1 MRTILRWP
9 VAGAALLAGCAPIP
23 GIGPLFGPDTIMTIL
38 LIAVIVLLGYLFK
51 SRRDGN
57 KSKPR
62 ASAETILSERY
73 ARGEISREDFVQ
85 MRKDIEEG
93 A

>member
-1 MRTILRWP
+1 MRSILRWP
-9 VAGAALLAGCAPIP
+9 AAGAALLAGCAPIP

-57 KSKPR
+57 KSR
-62 ASAETILSERY
+62 AQASAETILSERY
-73 ARGEISREDFVQ
+73 ARGEISREDSVQ

-93 A
+93 V